1 MKQKRK
7 ETNNKCCQKKHHHT
21 SMNQCK
27 LVNSS
32 LHNCTH
38 QLPWCSVSDLEEVL
52 VPCKKA
58 FQHQSSL
65 SSSVQC
71 SQHHVLL
78 QSLRS
83 CIHQSI
89 SVMVFVNAKYMW
101 KWRNGMG
108 KVKRTN
114 LHIGDDEGSS
124 VFTRTLPGF
133 KSRWMIPCP

>member
-38 QLPWCSVSDLEEVL
+38 QLPWCSVSDLEEAL

-65 SSSVQC
+65 SSFVQC

-78 QSLRS
+78 QSLKS
-83 CIHQSI
+83 CHHQS
-89 SVMVFVNAKYMW
+89 VNQCH
-101 KWRNGMG
+101 GVCQCHVH
-108 KVKRTN
+108 VKRMERKEKQKEQTCT
-114 LHIGDDEGSS
+114 LVMMKGQ
-124 VFTRTLPGF
+124 VFSQEHCLVSNHDG
-133 KSRWMIPCP
+133 